1 MWRQY
6 LESLSHDENCF
17 VTLTY
22 SPEHLPAG
30 GNLEPLHV
38 QLWLKKLRKALH
50 PIRIRY
56 FLVGEYGDESER
68 AHYHLSLFGVSGN
81 TLVPR
86 ASGPTTLPNLIA
98 STWSYG
104 LIHVGEFNEL
114 TAQYVAGYV
123 TKKMTREGDPRL
135 NGRVPEFARMS
146 LRPGIGA
153 DAMAIVANT
162 FQAARLNEPLPTSL
176 KIGRRTINLGRF
188 LLSKLRI
195 AAGLTPEQIQ
205 ALKSEVALEN
215 SINLQ
220 ALLQDAITASP
231 RQALT
236 VTDVY
241 LQEVKQKIL
250 QVEARHNI
258 YKKRSSL

>member
-6 LESLSHDENCF
+6 LESLTHDESCF
-17 VTLTY
+17 ITLTY
-22 SPEHLPAG
+22 RPENLPAG
-30 GNLEPLHV
+30 GNLEPLHL
-38 QLWLKKLRKALH
+38 QLWLKKLRKRLSPLRVRFFA
-50 PIRIRY
+50 
-56 FLVGEYGDESER
+56 VGEYGDETER

-81 TLVPR
+81 TVVPSS
-86 ASGPTTLPNLIA
+86 SGPVLFPQVVA
-98 STWSYG
+98 DSWSHG

-258 YKKRSSL
+258 YKKRSTL